1 MSDWSSEGI
10 SVRQRFLIDSSEAFP
25 MGQGVA
31 VTVNGKSL
39 LIIHTA
45 EGFYGVLNHCPH
57 MGLRLDNGTV
67 AGTVLVCL
75 WHGAQFDLT
84 TGACL
89 RWAANEPPPEAI
101 GETRRPLITFPIIVE
116 SGQVFVELEMT
127 SS

>member
-1 MSDWSSEGI
+1 
-10 SVRQRFLIDSSEAFP
+10 

-39 LIIHTA
+39 LIIHTTDD
-45 EGFYGVLNHCPH
+45 GFYAVLNHCPH

-67 AGTVLVCL
+67 IGKALVCL

-101 GETRRPLITFPIIVE
+101 GESRRPLITFPVIVE
-116 SGQVFVELEMT
+116 GGQVFVELEVM
-127 SS
+127 SSEPE

>member
-1 MSDWSSEGI
+1 M
-10 SVRQRFLIDSSEAFP
+10 RQRFLIDTVEAFP

-31 VTVNGKSL
+31 VTVNGKAL

-45 EGFYGVLNHCPH
+45 AAGFFAVLNHCPH

-67 AGTVLVCL
+67 VGKVLVCL
-75 WHGAQFDLT
+75 WHGAQFDLS

-101 GETRRPLITFPIIVE
+101 GETRRPLITFPVIVE
-116 SGQVFVELEMT
+116 DGQVFVEMEAVA
-127 SS
+127 SESE